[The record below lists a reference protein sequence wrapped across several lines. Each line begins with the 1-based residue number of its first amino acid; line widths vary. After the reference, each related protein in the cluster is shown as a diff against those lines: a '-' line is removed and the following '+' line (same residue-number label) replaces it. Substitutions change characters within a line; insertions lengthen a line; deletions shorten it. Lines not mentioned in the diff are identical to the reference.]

1 MEESSRF
8 AVGIDIGTRN
18 IHAVLGSVGR
28 DGKITAVGYA
38 ETPSAGMRRGT
49 VVDMNAVASAVDECL
64 YEVEKMS
71 GKQVE
76 HGSVSINGTNI
87 VSTKTDGM
95 VTIMPNQSVDE
106 DCINRLQDVAAAGK
120 LPNNRQVL
128 DLHPY
133 EYIIDGQRG
142 IRDPFEMSGSRIE
155 IRANVVST
163 IKPEYENLGKALN
176 GKNAFDCASVVP
188 SVIAAAEAV
197 LSSQQMENGIGVVDL
212 GDSTTSVAIYD
223 AGELQFV
230 GVVPIGSNDIT
241 KDLAMILKT
250 VPEVAEE
257 VKLRFASANFEKID
271 KDFTI
276 KRDRM
281 EYTFNRMT
289 VDEVV
294 EARLEEIFDGVC
306 SLLKKAGYAKRLPEG
321 VMLTGG
327 GANMRGIDAYAR
339 ERVELAVRIGRPG
352 MTLATEVKEISK
364 PEFATAIG
372 LMMIDA
378 NAGQGD
384 IRMSPVKKKKSGGG
398 GLLKWLKMF
407 K

>member
-106 DCINRLQDVAAAGK
+106 DCINRLQDVAVAGK

-176 GKNAFDCASVVP
+176 GKNAFD
-188 SVIAAAEAV
+188 
-197 LSSQQMENGIGVVDL
+197 
-212 GDSTTSVAIYD
+212 
-223 AGELQFV
+223 
-230 GVVPIGSNDIT
+230 
-241 KDLAMILKT
+241 
-250 VPEVAEE
+250 
-257 VKLRFASANFEKID
+257 
-271 KDFTI
+271 
-276 KRDRM
+276 
-281 EYTFNRMT
+281 
-289 VDEVV
+289 
-294 EARLEEIFDGVC
+294 
-306 SLLKKAGYAKRLPEG
+306 
-321 VMLTGG
+321 
-327 GANMRGIDAYAR
+327 
-339 ERVELAVRIGRPG
+339 
-352 MTLATEVKEISK
+352 
-364 PEFATAIG
+364 
-372 LMMIDA
+372 
-378 NAGQGD
+378 
-384 IRMSPVKKKKSGGG
+384 
-398 GLLKWLKMF
+398 
-407 K
+407 